1 MAEFCEVMKQKQRM
15 CDSFPDSCEG
25 CPIHSWAAN
34 NAGTTYCEETFSKHY
49 EKLEPLILKWAEE
62 HPEPRYPTWVEWWDA
77 NFSGNGTRMFTPC
90 SFISPARIG
99 CDPFCDG
106 CMIEPYKGIDC
117 PDCWH
122 IPIPADI
129 AEKLGIKP
137 IE

>member
-25 CPIHSWAAN
+25 CPIHSWTAN

-62 HPEPRYPTWVEWWDA
+62 HPEPRYPTWIEWQKSIYPEADEGVCPGKLCAEA
-77 NFSGNGTRMFTPC
+77 NRRCTSSTC
-90 SFISPARIG
+90 L
-99 CDPFCDG
+99 
-106 CMIEPYKGIDC
+106 DC
-117 PDCWH
+117 RKR
-122 IPIPADI
+122 PIPAYV

-137 IE
+137 IK